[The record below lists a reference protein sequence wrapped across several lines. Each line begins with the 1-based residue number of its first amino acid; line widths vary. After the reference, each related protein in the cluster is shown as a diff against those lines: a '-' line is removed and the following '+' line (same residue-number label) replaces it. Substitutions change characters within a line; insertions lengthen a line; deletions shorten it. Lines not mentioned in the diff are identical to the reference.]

1 MVLCDKFEQIKND
14 LFVNVRIRYIEK
26 KKRYIDRDN
35 TTTRVFSY
43 FISEAES
50 LGK

>member
-26 KKRYIDRDN
+26 KRD
-35 TTTRVFSY
+35 T
-43 FISEAES
+43 
-50 LGK
+50 

>member
-1 MVLCDKFEQIKND
+1 MVLCDKFEQVRND
-14 LFVNVRIRYIEK
+14 LFVNVRIRYI
-26 KKRYIDRDN
+26 DRDN
-35 TTTRVFSY
+35 TTTRIISY

>member
-14 LFVNVRIRYIEK
+14 QFVNVRI
-26 KKRYIDRDN
+26 RYIDRDN